1 MQRRSSRNRPEQ
13 ETAAMKNENDEEI
26 TQEEL
31 DGKIEDICRE
41 LAEYFVY
48 VTTHVKFDENNKPFA
63 DPELQEYM
71 KKGQEQAISRAKYFK
86 NKELAQR
93 IQQFI
98 EDDLNHTKDFA
109 FEHAEIIRKSRESI
123 TEEEQII
130 KTEQWLTTYMPAF
143 SNTIASFKEKN
154 ANIKEFEDIAE
165 LKTPHGTLKI
175 IDYSKLK
182 GKKLNT
188 PAKKILD
195 MCILKVSQ
203 TLVYGATDPN
213 NRYVSFTVEELAQLM
228 DQSLETARQREK
240 FIERVYESAKQLK
253 YIRWTQSNGS
263 KKIKDLKYDDIA
275 LFEYSGKDKNVFKF
289 MFTQSAAFLLAH
301 SPVCESFPT
310 NLFKLD
316 NRYGGNAYEIGRKMI
331 RHTDIYV
338 NRKKGNNCTLSVVKL
353 IENSEIPTFEDIE
366 SKNRRD
372 WKEKIKKPL
381 EKALNDLLEI
391 GFLSRW
397 EYRTPTEKRLTQ
409 KQADKLNAK
418 EYQSL
423 VVDFSI
429 FYSEEEQAKRFETD
443 TKLIEKSNES
453 NG

>member
-1 MQRRSSRNRPEQ
+1 
-13 ETAAMKNENDEEI
+13 MKNEENKEL

-31 DGKIEDICRE
+31 DEQVIEDICRE
-41 LAEYFVY
+41 LAEYFIH
-48 VTTHVKFDENNKPFA
+48 VTTHIKFDENNKPFA

-71 KKGQEQAISRAKYFK
+71 KKGQEQAIARAKYFK

-93 IQQFI
+93 IKQFI
-98 EDDLNHTKDFA
+98 ADDLKHTKDFA
-109 FEHAEIIRKSRESI
+109 FEKAEIFRKDKESSI
-123 TEEEQII
+123 DIDEEQINQL
-130 KTEQWLTTYMPAF
+130 TLTPEQWFTTYMPAF
-143 SNTIASFKEKN
+143 SNTIASFKAKN

-203 TLVYGATDPN
+203 TLVYGAADPN
-213 NRYVSFTVEELAQLM
+213 NRYVSFTVEELAKLM

-240 FIERVYESAKQLK
+240 FIERVYESAKQLQ

-275 LFEYSGKDKNVFKF
+275 LFEYSGKAKNVFKF
-289 MFTQSAAFLLAH
+289 MFTQSAAYLLAH

-331 RHTDIYV
+331 RHTDIYA